1 MRVSKTAIL
10 TLAVLIAQGFLSKAS
25 AENNPSFSP
34 ESRHNTSESSRQEVT
49 EAPVPVVSIAPAQSF
64 AVEPNWSHSPRS
76 APDPP
81 AAANDTASVAVASE
95 SPLPPDDLV
104 SAEDPATEI
113 RSRPS
118 ARRIAPLSD
127 RYRQGNEGDSQ
138 KIVAQATTNPLPVA
152 EVVPPDDRMRSG
164 PSSAYRM
171 RSEPSSVS
179 RGGSRT
185 APTPSVS
192 PSTRESGPRV
202 TYIDNPQPA
211 PAKQLQ
217 QSPTANVVPSDAEVD
232 NVQQR
237 LRSVEVIPVERDFY
251 RGSPSI
257 TIVNPQAFGADDFT
271 GFVNAT
277 FQTDTRYGNDS
288 DLDGAIGVG
297 IGLGDATEAVGVEI
311 SYALASLGTNRD
323 FGTGGF
329 NVKVHRRLPEDFA
342 IAVGWNGALNL
353 GDEHDFKNSFYAVGS
368 KIFRLREDIS
378 LPLSRLALSAGVGN
392 GQFRTEDDVDDD
404 RDTVGVFGSAA
415 LRVAEPVSLIVEW
428 TGQDLAIGASL
439 VPLKNVPFVITPAVR
454 DITGAG
460 DGARFVLGTGF
471 SFKF

>member
-10 TLAVLIAQGFLSKAS
+10 TLAVLISQGFLSKAS

-34 ESRHNTSESSRQEVT
+34 ESRQNTSESSRQEVT

-64 AVEPNWSHSPRS
+64 AIEPDWSHSPRS

-81 AAANDTASVAVASE
+81 AAANDTASVAVDSE
-95 SPLPPDDLV
+95 SSLPPDDLV
-104 SAEDPATEI
+104 SAEDPAHQI

-127 RYRQGNEGDSQ
+127 RYRQGNESDSPA
-138 KIVAQATTNPLPVA
+138 IVAQATTNPLPVA

-164 PSSAYRM
+164 PSS
-171 RSEPSSVS
+171 V
-179 RGGSRT
+179 RT
-185 APTPSVS
+185 TPRVS
-192 PSTRESGPRV
+192 PSTGESGPRV

-217 QSPTANVVPSDAEVD
+217 QSPTANVAPSDAEVD

-439 VPLKNVPFVITPAVR
+439 VPLKNIPFVITPAVR